1 MLNVK
6 PQVVDA
12 LENNIE
18 LVNLLGGE
26 KVFFMTTSEDTELPY
41 ITYQE
46 IVNID
51 DTYYDNEAYSSDIQ
65 MVINIWSYGSTTKL
79 AQEVDRT
86 MKSLHFKR
94 LGAVDLY
101 HEETG
106 IYQKNMRYRIN
117 KRRDDNA

>member
-6 PQVVDA
+6 PLVVEA
-12 LENNIE
+12 LENNQT
-18 LVNLLGGE
+18 LVNLLGGK

-51 DTYYDNEAYSSDIQ
+51 DTYYDNKAYSSEIQ
-65 MVINIWSYGSTTKL
+65 LVINIWSYGSTTKI
-79 AQEVDRT
+79 AQEVDKT
-86 MKSLHFKR
+86 MKNLGFRR

-106 IYQKNMRYRIN
+106 IHQKSMRYKIN
-117 KRRDDNA
+117 KNIEEE